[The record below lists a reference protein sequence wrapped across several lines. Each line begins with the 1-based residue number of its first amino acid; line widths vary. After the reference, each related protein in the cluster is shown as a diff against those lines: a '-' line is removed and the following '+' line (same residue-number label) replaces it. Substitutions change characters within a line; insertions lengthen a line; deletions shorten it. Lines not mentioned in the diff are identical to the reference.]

1 MKHQRLA
8 LAVVAAFVVTAG
20 PALADS
26 AAPVAGETA
35 PGSLAG
41 KTLSFVSW
49 GGIYQ
54 DGQAKALEAFAA
66 QSGATVLQ
74 DGPTEVAKLKAQV
87 DSGNVTWDVVDT
99 GDLTPY
105 IHCGTLF
112 QKLDLTK
119 LDVSKIPA
127 GQVGP
132 CSVPAVNYGVVLM
145 YNTEKYGANPPTSWA
160 DFFDTQK
167 FPGIRAIDGTGDPSG
182 PLIELGLIAAGGS
195 PDKMTVADIDTGIQ
209 KIRDLGP
216 DTIFYKT
223 GAESQQ
229 LAESGEADMIMMW
242 SGRAMAATKNG
253 AKFKPVWKDWI
264 VAMDQLAIPVGVKN
278 SDAAYA
284 MVNAYLGKAAQE
296 TVSEMTSYSPV
307 NSDAK
312 PKLGEVETQFLTSS
326 PERLATGYHQ
336 HIPFWV
342 TNAAVATDKWNA
354 LLSGN

>member
-1 MKHQRLA
+1 MKYQGFS
-8 LAVVAAFVVTAG
+8 LAVAAALVLAAG
-20 PALADS
+20 S
-26 AAPVAGETA
+26 AMAENGAPVAGETA

-66 QSGATVLQ
+66 QSGATLLQ

-105 IHCGTLF
+105 VHCGTLF

-119 LDVSKIPA
+119 LDISKIPA

-145 YNTEKYGANPPTSWA
+145 YNTETYGDTPPTSWN
-160 DFFDTQK
+160 DFFDTEK
-167 FPGIRAIDGTGDPSG
+167 FPGLRAVDGTGDPSG
-182 PLIELGLIAAGGS
+182 PLMELGLIAAGGS
-195 PDKMTVADIDTGIQ
+195 PAAMTVADIDTGIE
-209 KIRDLGP
+209 KIRALGE
-216 DTIFYKT
+216 DTIYYKT

-242 SGRAMAATKNG
+242 SGRAMEATKNG
-253 AKFKPVWKDWI
+253 AKFAPVWQDWI
-264 VAMDQLAIPVGVKN
+264 VAMDQLAIPVGVKDT
-278 SDAAYA
+278 DAAHA
-284 MVNAYLGKAAQE
+284 MINAYLGKDAQE
-296 TVSEMTSYSPV
+296 VVSEMTSYSPV
-307 NSDAK
+307 NTEAQ
-312 PKLGEVETQFLTSS
+312 PQLGEAEALFLTSS
-326 PERLATGYHQ
+326 PERLATAYYQ
-336 HIPFWV
+336 NIPFWV
-342 TNAAVATDKWNA
+342 ENAAVATEKWNA